1 MDIEEYRR
9 LASRT
14 IRKDLTKQQLADN
27 IFAGILGESGEVMD
41 LLKKEVFHG
50 QVVPREKFVEELG
63 DMAWYLSQ
71 IPEDMDYDDDGSGSV
86 LGFEDNRMCHLNLLI
101 YSATLGQS
109 RDYLWNLFRELV
121 EEFFKFS
128 MDEVMAA
135 NIAKL
140 ERRYKDGFSSK
151 AAVARADEAR
161 LDLSKS
167 EQRSLWDTL
176 LEHAQHYKDETG
188 DRAKMLARLHASL
201 KGEE

>member
-1 MDIEEYRR
+1 MEIEEYRK

-14 IRKDLTKQQLADN
+14 LRKDLTKQQVADN
-27 IFAGILGESGEVMD
+27 IFAGILGEASEVMD

-71 IPEDMDYDDDGSGSV
+71 VPEDMDYDDDDSGDV
-86 LGFEDNRMCHLNLLI
+86 LGFEDDRMCHLNLLI

-121 EEFFKFS
+121 EDFFGFS
-128 MDEVMAA
+128 MDEVMEA

-151 AAVARADEAR
+151 ASVARADEAKF
-161 LDLSKS
+161 DFTK
-167 EQRSLWDTL
+167 EQQRIVWDAL
-176 LEHAQHYKDETG
+176 LLHAQYNVDETG
-188 DRAKMLARLHASL
+188 DRANMLARLHASL
-201 KGEE
+201 VGGG